1 VKLFPRRGLI
11 YLAAAAILGLVAMG
25 LSSGAEFGLWQR
37 IGALTG
43 TRLDLGPVDFQTLT
57 RRASPNDS
65 LACPQ
70 DACPQARADIDP
82 PVYTSSATRL
92 KERLRAALAQEPRIT
107 ELAEVSDLHLR
118 FVQRS
123 FLMRYPDV
131 VDVLFL
137 PRSSG
142 SATIAIYSRSA
153 VGHSDLGVNRAR
165 LERWLELMSR

>member
-1 VKLFPRRGLI
+1 VKPLLRRGLI
-11 YLAAAAILGLVAMG
+11 CLAAAAFCGLVVMA
-25 LSSGAEFGLWQR
+25 LSSGTEFGFWQR

-43 TRLDLGPVDFQTLT
+43 TRPDLGPVDFQALT
-57 RRASPNDS
+57 RRSSPNDA

-70 DACPQARADIDP
+70 GACPQGRADIDP
-82 PVYTSSATRL
+82 PVYTSPAARL
-92 KERLRAALAQEPRIT
+92 KERLRAALAQEARVT
-107 ELAEVSDLHLR
+107 ELAPVSDLHLR

-131 VDVLFL
+131 VDVEFL

-142 SATIAIYSRSA
+142 SATLAIYSRSA

-165 LERWLELMSR
+165 IERWLELMSR

>member
-1 VKLFPRRGLI
+1 LKPLLRRGVI
-11 YLAAAAILGLVAMG
+11 FLAAAAISGLVLMG
-25 LSSGAEFGLWQR
+25 LTSGTEFGLWQR
-37 IGALTG
+37 IGAATG
-43 TRLDLGPVDFQTLT
+43 TRPDLGPVDFQSLT

-70 DACPQARADIDP
+70 EACPMARADIDP
-82 PVYTSSATRL
+82 PVYTSAAARL
-92 KERLRAALAQEPRIT
+92 KERLRAALAQESRVT
-107 ELAEVSDLHLR
+107 ELAPVSDLHLR

-142 SATIAIYSRSA
+142 SATLAIYSRSA

-165 LERWLELMSR
+165 IERWLELMSR